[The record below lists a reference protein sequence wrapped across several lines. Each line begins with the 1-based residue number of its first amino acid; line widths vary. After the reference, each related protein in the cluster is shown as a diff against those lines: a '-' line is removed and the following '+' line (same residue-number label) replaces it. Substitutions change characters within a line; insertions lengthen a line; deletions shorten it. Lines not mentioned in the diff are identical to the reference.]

1 MNFRV
6 DPYLQKT
13 LQPTKYNCWHFVQEI
28 WKDLT
33 GIDLGDQTP
42 ENHSAESYKKTAVA
56 FAATLEK
63 VPHLQDPCIVLMLRE
78 RVQPHIGVY
87 YNGRLLHL
95 NARGAEYRPID
106 QVTASYTTVQYYK

>member
-13 LQPTKYNCWHFVQEI
+13 LNTRTYNCWNFVQEV
-28 WKDLT
+28 WRDLT
-33 GIDLGDQTP
+33 GVDLGNQTP
-42 ENHSAESYKKTAVA
+42 SDHSIESYKKTAVA
-56 FAATLEK
+56 FSATLEK
-63 VPHLQDPCIVLMLRE
+63 ISEVQDPCIVLMLRD

-95 NARGAEYRPID
+95 NARGAEYRPVD
-106 QVTASYTTVQYYK
+106 QVTASYTSVQYYK